1 MTQDIS
7 GLGTSVRVISSNTF
21 PVGLEITEFADDA
34 DPIDAP
40 ALQIADSA
48 MGLNGDQVVWSTA
61 NPIPVT
67 LNVITNSEDDRNLS
81 LLFEAN
87 RAGRNKGSA
96 SDTIT
101 MIVIYPD
108 GSVTTL
114 LGGVCRE
121 FIPAKS
127 IAGEGRFK
135 TNAYLFSFENRFS
148 I

>member
-1 MTQDIS
+1 MSQDIS
-7 GLGTSVRVISSNTF
+7 GLGTSVRVLASNTF
-21 PVGLEITEFADDA
+21 PIGLEITQFADDA
-34 DPIDAP
+34 DPVDAP
-40 ALQIADSA
+40 ALQIADAA
-48 MGLNGDQVVWSTA
+48 MGLNGDQVTWSTA

-67 LNVITNSEDDRNLS
+67 LNVITNSEDDRSLS

-87 RAGRNKGSA
+87 RAGRNKSSA
-96 SDTIT
+96 RDAIT
-101 MIVIYPD
+101 MLVSYPD
-108 GSVTTL
+108 GSFTTL
-114 LGGVCRE
+114 TGGVCKE